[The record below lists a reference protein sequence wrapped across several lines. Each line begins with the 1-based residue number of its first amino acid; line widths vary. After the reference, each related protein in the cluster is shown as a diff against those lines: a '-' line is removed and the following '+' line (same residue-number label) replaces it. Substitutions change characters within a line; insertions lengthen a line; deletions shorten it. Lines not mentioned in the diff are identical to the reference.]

1 MHLNGD
7 IMTTSI
13 SSGNLNDCNCTAL
26 RKASRRLSH
35 LYDSALAPAGLK
47 STQYSIL
54 SEISRRAEMP
64 PTMRE
69 LADALVMDRSTLGHN
84 LRPLERDQL
93 VSTEGSAADRR
104 RKYVVLTRKGR
115 VTFAEA
121 KKLWRTAQT
130 HFETSFGSP
139 EAAKLRGVLLGIAAD
154 AALTQPLPTPAS
166 TR

>member
-1 MHLNGD
+1 MM
-7 IMTTSI
+7 ISF

-54 SEISRRAEMP
+54 SEISRLAETP

-93 VSTEGSAADRR
+93 VSLEGAVTDRR

-115 VTFAEA
+115 AIFTKA
-121 KKLWRTAQT
+121 KKQWHSAQA
-130 HFETSFGSP
+130 HFEASFGIT
-139 EAAKLRGVLLGIAAD
+139 EAAELRGVLLGIAANS
-154 AALTQPLPTPAS
+154 AFAQPVSTSAS

>member
-1 MHLNGD
+1 MHICRD
-7 IMTTSI
+7 AITTSI
-13 SSGNLNDCNCTAL
+13 SLSDLNSCNCTAL

-54 SEISRRAEMP
+54 SEIIRRDEAP

-69 LADALVMDRSTLGHN
+69 LAEVLVMDRSTLGHN

-93 VSTEGSAADRR
+93 VSLEGSATDRR

-115 VTFAEA
+115 AAFA
-121 KKLWRTAQT
+121 KSQKLWRTAQT
-130 HFETSFGSP
+130 HFEANFGTTQ
-139 EAAKLRGVLLGIAAD
+139 AARLRGILLGIAAD
-154 AALTQPLPTPAS
+154 SALTQPMPTSGS

>member
-1 MHLNGD
+1 MHLNQD
-7 IMTTSI
+7 TVTTSI
-13 SSGNLNDCNCTAL
+13 SSSNLNSCNCTAL

-35 LYDSALAPAGLK
+35 LYDSVLAPSGLK

-54 SEISRRAEMP
+54 SEISRQAETP

-69 LADALVMDRSTLGHN
+69 LADTLVMDRSTLGHN

-93 VSTEGSAADRR
+93 VSLEGATTDRR

-115 VTFAEA
+115 TAFAES
-121 KKLWRTAQT
+121 KKLWRTAQA
-130 HFETSFGSP
+130 HFEANFGIT
-139 EAAKLRGVLLGIAAD
+139 EAAELRGILLGIAAD
-154 AALTQPLPTPAS
+154 SALAQPVPTSAS

>member
-1 MHLNGD
+1 
-7 IMTTSI
+7 MTTSI
-13 SSGNLNDCNCTAL
+13 SSGNLKSCNCTAL

-35 LYDSALAPAGLK
+35 FYDSVLAPAGLK

-54 SEISRRAEMP
+54 SEIRGRAETP

-93 VSTEGSAADRR
+93 VSLEEAAADRR

-115 VTFAEA
+115 AVFAESQ
-121 KKLWRTAQT
+121 KLWGMAQA
-130 HFETSFGSP
+130 HFEAHFGATK
-139 EAAKLRGVLLGIAAD
+139 AAELRGILLGIAAD
-154 AALTQPLPTPAS
+154 STLAQPALTPAS
-166 TR
+166 SR

>member
-1 MHLNGD
+1 MHLTRD
-7 IMTTSI
+7 AMTTST
-13 SSGNLNDCNCTAL
+13 SSGDLNSCNCTAL

-35 LYDSALAPAGLK
+35 FYDSVLAPAGLK

-54 SEISRRAEMP
+54 SEISRRADAP

-93 VSTEGSAADRR
+93 VALENTATDRR
-104 RKYVVLTRKGR
+104 LKHVVLTRKGR
-115 VTFAEA
+115 AAFAES
-121 KKLWRTAQT
+121 KKLWCTAQA
-130 HFETSFGSP
+130 HFESNFGIAK
-139 EAAKLRGVLLGIAAD
+139 AAELRGILLGIAAD
-154 AALTQPLPTPAS
+154 SALTQPGPPSAL

>member
-1 MHLNGD
+1 M
-7 IMTTSI
+7 TSI
-13 SSGNLNDCNCTAL
+13 SSDHLNDCNCTAL

-35 LYDSALAPAGLK
+35 LYDSVLASSGLK

-54 SEISRRAEMP
+54 SEISRRGKMP

-93 VSTEGSAADRR
+93 VSLEGAVTDRR

-115 VTFAEA
+115 AIFTKA
-121 KKLWRTAQT
+121 KKQWHSAQA
-130 HFETSFGSP
+130 HFEATFGITK
-139 EAAKLRGVLLGIAAD
+139 AAELRGILLGIAAD
-154 AALTQPLPTPAS
+154 SAFAQLAPTSAS